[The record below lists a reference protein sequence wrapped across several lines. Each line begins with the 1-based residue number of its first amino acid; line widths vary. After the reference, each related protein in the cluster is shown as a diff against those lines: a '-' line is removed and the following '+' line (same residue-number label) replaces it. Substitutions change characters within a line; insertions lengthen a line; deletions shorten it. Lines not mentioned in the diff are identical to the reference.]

1 MTNESDKAGDLGYT
15 PLHVAWIQGH
25 TEMVKLLIDRGAN
38 LFTLS
43 EGDAPIYDG
52 SLLPDVTTSATCWS
66 PLMTEAQSVDPKIWV
81 RTRIAQLSTLNCRS

>member
-1 MTNESDKAGDLGYT
+1 VKGLNCVKKAAEAGSNLQRLHERGLGEVGESPARLTNESDRAGDLGDT
-15 PLHVAWIQGH
+15 PLHVACIQGH

-52 SLLPDVTTSATCWS
+52 SPG
-66 PLMTEAQSVDPKIWV
+66 
-81 RTRIAQLSTLNCRS
+81 RR

>member
-15 PLHVAWIQGH
+15 PLHVACIQGH

-52 SLLPDVTTSATCWS
+52 SPC
-66 PLMTEAQSVDPKIWV
+66 
-81 RTRIAQLSTLNCRS
+81 RT